1 MLNKEL
7 LLLATESQ
15 TAGHIKLTVGNAQ
28 STYGYRNDGGRYDC
42 GSVSKV
48 PTWNFNGRPI
58 AITGLYY
65 SRGYTI
71 LAFSTGEQR
80 VDASKIT
87 VTVVEKGVT
96 QTLALV
102 IDTSFTRYELYTGS
116 TSLFNSSDVGKTFT
130 IIFDPEPTG
139 YV

>member
-7 LLLATESQ
+7 LMATEGQ
-15 TAGHIKLTVGNAQ
+15 TEGHIKLTVGNAR
-28 STYGYRNDGGRYDC
+28 STYGYRNDGSVYEC

-48 PTWNFNGRPI
+48 PTWNLNGRPI
-58 AITGLYY
+58 AITGLYH
-65 SRGYTI
+65 SMGYAT
-71 LAFSTGEQR
+71 LEFSSGEQH

-87 VTVVEKGVT
+87 VTVVEKGMTVT
-96 QTLALV
+96 LV
-102 IDTSFTRYELYTGS
+102 LVRDSSYTRYELYTEP